1 MTEGGGAPRF
11 VADHMLGSLA
21 RWLRMMGYDTVYDKS
36 LDDPGIANLARAESR
51 FILTRDRELAKE
63 PGALMIEADDLDS
76 QLKAIAEKYGLKFHD
91 DLIRCSACNGELADL
106 DKAQA
111 KDVRA
116 RGRVREQR
124 EVLEMLEVR
133 QGLLE
138 GHALAR
144 HNGQVSQA
152 QPSLVS

>member
-1 MTEGGGAPRF
+1 VTEGVGTSRF

-21 RWLRMMGYDTVYDKS
+21 RWLRIMGYDTVYDKS

-63 PGALMIEADDLDS
+63 PGALMIEADDLDL

-91 DLIRCSACNGELADL
+91 NLFRCSACNGELADL

-111 KDVRA
+111 KESVP
-116 RGRVREQR
+116 
-124 EVLEMLEVR
+124 
-133 QGLLE
+133 E
-138 GHALAR
+138 GAFENNEKFWKCSKCGKVYWKGTHWHGIMDRFRRL
-144 HNGQVSQA
+144 
-152 QPSLVS
+152 SLV

>member
-1 MTEGGGAPRF
+1 VTEVGGTPRF

-21 RWLRMMGYDTVYDKS
+21 RWLRIMGYDTVYDKS

-63 PGALMIEADDLDS
+63 PGALMIEADDLDL

-91 DLIRCSACNGELADL
+91 DLIRCSACNGDLADL

-111 KDVRA
+111 KESVP
-116 RGRVREQR
+116 
-124 EVLEMLEVR
+124 
-133 QGLLE
+133 E
-138 GHALAR
+138 GAFENNDKFWKCLKCGKVYWKGTHWHGIMDRFRRL
-144 HNGQVSQA
+144 
-152 QPSLVS
+152 SLV

>member
-1 MTEGGGAPRF
+1 VTEGAGTPRF

-21 RWLRMMGYDTVYDKS
+21 RWLRIMGYDTVYDKS

-63 PGALMIEADDLDS
+63 PGAMMIEADDLDL
-76 QLKAIAEKYGLKFHD
+76 QIKAIAEKYGLKFHD

-111 KDVRA
+111 KESVPEGA
-116 RGRVREQR
+116 FANNEKFWKCSKCGKVYWKGTHWRGIMDRFRR
-124 EVLEMLEVR
+124 L
-133 QGLLE
+133 
-138 GHALAR
+138 
-144 HNGQVSQA
+144 
-152 QPSLVS
+152 SLV